1 MNTVELSLTEWL
13 DIIRGEYLEIPG
25 LHLTRPQAQRLW
37 GLDSRTCDALLGSLV
52 RSGFLTETP
61 SGHYARADQLR

>member
-52 RSGFLTETP
+52 RSGFLAET
-61 SGHYARADQLR
+61 SGQYARADQIH